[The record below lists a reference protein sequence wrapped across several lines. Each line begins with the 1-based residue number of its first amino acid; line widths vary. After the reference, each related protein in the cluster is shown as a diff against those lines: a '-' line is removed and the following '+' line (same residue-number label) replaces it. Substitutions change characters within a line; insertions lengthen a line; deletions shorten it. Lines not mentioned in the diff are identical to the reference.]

1 MRLFWIGS
9 AAGLAFISGGL
20 LLYTEGMQPH
30 VSSVPII
37 PAQPRHPVTT
47 AMTSE
52 TASMS
57 RKVAPA
63 FSVKDVSGKTVS
75 IGSPNA
81 DRPQFVYFVLD
92 GCPCSFDAEP
102 IFQDLSQQFK
112 GQVDFVTVTDGDA
125 KKAKQWWM
133 QMSVPYSVI
142 SDPKLD
148 LMKAY
153 GATNAL
159 FSALISRDG
168 HIVKMWPGYS
178 IDILHEMNRLMA
190 KEAGIPEKPFDTKY
204 APKDRSSGC
213 AYFLG

>member
-1 MRLFWIGS
+1 MRLFWIGG
-9 AAGLAFISGGL
+9 AAGLALVFGGL
-20 LLYTEGMQPH
+20 LLYTEGMRPH
-30 VSSVPII
+30 MSSTQLI
-37 PAQPRHPVTT
+37 PDQPRHPVTPLMTTVT
-47 AMTSE
+47 A
-52 TASMS
+52 AMS

-63 FSVKDVSGKTVS
+63 FSVIDVSGKSVS

-81 DRPQFVYFVLD
+81 ERPQFVYFVLD

-112 GQVDFVTVTDGDA
+112 GKVDFVSVTDADQ

-133 QMSVPYSVI
+133 QMSVPFPVI

-178 IDILHEMNRLMA
+178 IDILHEMNVLMS
-190 KEAGIPEKPFDTKY
+190 KEAGVPVKPFDTKY